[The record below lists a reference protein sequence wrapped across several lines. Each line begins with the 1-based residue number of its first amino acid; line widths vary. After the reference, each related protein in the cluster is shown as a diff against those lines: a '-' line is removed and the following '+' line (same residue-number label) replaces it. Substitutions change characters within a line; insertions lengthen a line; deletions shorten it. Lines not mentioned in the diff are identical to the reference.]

1 MKDFYYVVL
10 FLLVASLVFIFQ
22 KKIEHLTVQEVDDK
36 TEAEGDR
43 VTKLENE
50 YEKLK
55 TKLDSQEQRMGVA
68 ASKAAEA
75 QAFIDNGS
83 IY

>member
-1 MKDFYYVVL
+1 MKDFYYVLL

-22 KKIEHLTVQEVDDK
+22 KKVEHLTLQEVDDK
-36 TEAEGDR
+36 TQTETDR
-43 VTKLENE
+43 LTKLEDE
-50 YEKLK
+50 YSKLK
-55 TKLDSQEQRMGVA
+55 TKLDSQEERMGVA

-75 QAFIDNGS
+75 QAFINNGS